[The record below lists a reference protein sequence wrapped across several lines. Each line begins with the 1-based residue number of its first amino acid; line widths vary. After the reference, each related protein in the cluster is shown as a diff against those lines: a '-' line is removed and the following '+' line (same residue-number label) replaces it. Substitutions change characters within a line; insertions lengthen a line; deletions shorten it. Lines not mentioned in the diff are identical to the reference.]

1 MNTTETSREENAPQI
16 LTKSMQDNGRGTPPT
31 ENQRQ
36 PNRRLVVPKDSLIVV
51 SQQQYENVMVA
62 HKDSINLLDSCGNA
76 LLDAME
82 MAIPPKDSGRTV
94 GEYTG
99 QNLRQMAKSV
109 CDIVQTKTGVVRSIY
124 QISRDEI

>member
-1 MNTTETSREENAPQI
+1 MRENENKKESKE
-16 LTKSMQDNGRGTPPT
+16 LPT
-31 ENQRQ
+31 EKELTLNKENGMLATRLARLEGKMSVA
-36 PNRRLVVPKDSLIVV
+36 RRDSPIVV
-51 SQQQYENVMVA
+51 SQKQFESVGIA
-62 HKDSINLLDSCGNA
+62 HTNSINLLDLCGLA

-124 QISRDEI
+124 QISRDEN